1 MQETQNMRRL
11 IFIFI
16 ITISFISLQSCRTD
30 GVSAE
35 LDSIETYINEY
46 PDSALFVLQDISED
60 LLRGKTNMNHYNLLM
75 AQAKD
80 KCFIDETEDSV
91 MLSVVNYYSN
101 RRDKEKL
108 FRAYY
113 YLGRI
118 RQNAG
123 RYTESIMSYLDAEQ
137 LIDYSDNELQKG
149 LLYAHFGKLY
159 EYQMDFSGALSAYEK
174 ASYYYDRAGSLPHQ
188 YYTTLDVGHL
198 YLRMC
203 KYEVA
208 EPLIKD
214 AMEWLYQSG
223 NFFLT
228 GYACDL
234 LCMLYEA
241 TGDFQSLSHLLD
253 SKYAV
258 YYSDSVN
265 RNLSLAYK
273 YARDNRFNRIQ
284 QTFDN
289 AWAAAVSATDTATIY
304 YQEYIVYK
312 LMGQDDNALA
322 SHEKLLA
329 VQDSLVRA
337 ALQQPLYYIQ
347 ADYFKTKA
355 SYTDLKARSRYTIAI
370 LFISLLI
377 LIICFIIISFKRK
390 IENKNHEIERYID
403 QVAGLKND
411 IDKRV
416 AEAAVMVT
424 DIDRKDS
431 DIRSMEE
438 SIAELFSKQY
448 KFLDKMCSVYYETH
462 GCGKDKDAIYKQVK
476 IEIERFSTDKRFL
489 RELEGILNLHLDGVM
504 KTLRSELPH
513 LSEMDFRL
521 LCFLLAGFS
530 AKAISVFTGDSTGN
544 IYVRKS
550 RLKNEIQAIAPQV
563 STKIPAF
570 FI

>member
-1 MQETQNMRRL
+1 MRRFIL
-11 IFIFI
+11 IYIAI
-16 ITISFISLQSCRTD
+16 AIACILSLQSCRTG

-35 LDSIETYINEY
+35 LDYIETYINEY
-46 PDSALFVLQDISED
+46 PDSALSVLQNINED
-60 LLRGKTNMNHYNLLM
+60 LLHGRSNRNYYNLLL

-91 MLSVVNYYSN
+91 MLSVVNYYSK
-101 RRDKEKL
+101 RKDKEKL

-123 RYTESIMSYLDAEQ
+123 RYTESLMSYLDAEQ

-203 KYEVA
+203 KYEAA

-241 TGDFQSLSHLLD
+241 IGDFQSLSHLLD

-304 YQEYIVYK
+304 HQEYIVYK
-312 LMGQDDNALA
+312 LMGQDNNALA

-329 VQDSLVRA
+329 IQDSLVRA
-337 ALQQPLYYIQ
+337 ALQQPLHYIQ

-370 LFISLLI
+370 LLISLLI

-416 AEAAVMVT
+416 AEAAVMIS

-513 LSEMDFRL
+513 LFEMDFRL

-550 RLKNEIQAIAPQV
+550 RLKNEIQAIDPQI
-563 STKIPAF
+563 STKILAYF
-570 FI
+570 M

>member
-1 MQETQNMRRL
+1 MRRFIL
-11 IFIFI
+11 IYIAI
-16 ITISFISLQSCRTD
+16 AIACILSLQSCRTC

-35 LDSIETYINEY
+35 LDYIETYINEY
-46 PDSALFVLQDISED
+46 PDSALSVLQNINED
-60 LLRGKTNMNHYNLLM
+60 LQHGRSNMNHYNLLL

-91 MLSVVNYYSN
+91 MLSVVNYYSK
-101 RRDKEKL
+101 RKDKEKL

-123 RYTESIMSYLDAEQ
+123 RYTESLMSYLDAEQ

-203 KYEVA
+203 KYEAA

-241 TGDFQSLSHLLD
+241 IGDFQSLSHLLD

-289 AWAAAVSATDTATIY
+289 AWAAAVSANDTATIY
-304 YQEYIVYK
+304 HQEYIVYK
-312 LMGQDDNALA
+312 LMGQDNNALA

-329 VQDSLVRA
+329 IQDSLVRA
-337 ALQQPLYYIQ
+337 ALQQPLHYIS

-370 LFISLLI
+370 LLISLLI

-390 IENKNHEIERYID
+390 IENKNLEIERFID

-416 AEAAVMVT
+416 AEAAVMIS

-550 RLKNEIQAIAPQV
+550 RLKNEIQAIEPQV

>member
-1 MQETQNMRRL
+1 MKR
-11 IFIFI
+11 FILVYF
-16 ITISFISLQSCRTD
+16 TIACALSLQSCRTC

-46 PDSALFVLQDISED
+46 PDSALFLLQDISED
-60 LLRGKTNMNHYNLLM
+60 LLSVRSNRNHYNLLL

-91 MLSVVNYYSN
+91 MLSVVSYYSK
-101 RRDKEKL
+101 RKDKEKL

-203 KYEVA
+203 KYEAA

-241 TGDFQSLSHLLD
+241 IGDFQSLSHLLD

-304 YQEYIVYK
+304 HQEYIVYK
-312 LMGQDDNALA
+312 LMGQDNNALA

-329 VQDSLVRA
+329 IQDSLVRA
-337 ALQQPLYYIQ
+337 ALQQPLHYIQ

-370 LFISLLI
+370 LLISLLI

-416 AEAAVMVT
+416 AEAAVMIS

-476 IEIERFSTDKRFL
+476 TEIERFSTDKRFL

-504 KTLRSELPH
+504 KTLRTELPH

-550 RLKNEIQAIAPQV
+550 RLKNEIQAIEPQV

>member
-1 MQETQNMRRL
+1 MRRFIL
-11 IFIFI
+11 IYIAI
-16 ITISFISLQSCRTD
+16 AIACILSLQSCRTG

-35 LDSIETYINEY
+35 LDYIETYINEY
-46 PDSALFVLQDISED
+46 PDSALSVLQNINED
-60 LLRGKTNMNHYNLLM
+60 LLHGRSNRNHYNLLL

-203 KYEVA
+203 KYEAA
-208 EPLIKD
+208 EPLIYD

-304 YQEYIVYK
+304 HKEYIVYK
-312 LMGQDDNALA
+312 LMGQDNNALA

-329 VQDSLVRA
+329 IQDSLVRA
-337 ALQQPLYYIQ
+337 ALQQPLHYIQ

-355 SYTDLKARSRYTIAI
+355 SYTDLKARSRYTIPI
-370 LFISLLI
+370 LLISLLI

-390 IENKNHEIERYID
+390 IENKNLEIERFID

-416 AEAAVMVT
+416 AEAAVMIS

-550 RLKNEIQAIAPQV
+550 RLKNEIQAIEPQV

>member
-1 MQETQNMRRL
+1 MRRL

-16 ITISFISLQSCRTD
+16 ITISFIPLQSCRTG
-30 GVSAE
+30 GVSSE
-35 LDSIETYINEY
+35 LNYIETYINEY
-46 PDSALFVLQDISED
+46 PDSALFALQNITED
-60 LLRGKTNMNHYNLLM
+60 LLYCSSNRNHYNLLL

-91 MLSVVNYYSN
+91 MLSVVSYYSK
-101 RRDKEKL
+101 RKDKEKL

-273 YARDNRFNRIQ
+273 YARDNRFNMIQ

-304 YQEYIVYK
+304 HQEYIVYK
-312 LMGQDDNALA
+312 LMGQDNNALE

-329 VQDSLVRA
+329 IQDSLVRA
-337 ALQQPLYYIQ
+337 ALQQPLHYIQ

-370 LFISLLI
+370 LLISLLI

-416 AEAAVMVT
+416 AEAAVMIS

-431 DIRSMEE
+431 DIRSMEG
-438 SIAELFSKQY
+438 SITELFSKQY

-476 IEIERFSTDKRFL
+476 TEIERFSTDKKFL

-504 KTLRSELPH
+504 KTLRTELPH

-550 RLKNEIQAIAPQV
+550 RFKNEIQAIDPQI
-563 STKIPAF
+563 STKILAYF
-570 FI
+570 M

>member
-1 MQETQNMRRL
+1 MKH
-11 IFIFI
+11 FIFAI
-16 ITISFISLQSCRTD
+16 ACILSLQSCRTG
-30 GVSAE
+30 GVSAK
-35 LDSIETYINEY
+35 LDSIETYINES
-46 PDSALFVLQDISED
+46 PDSALLVLQDISVD
-60 LLRGKTNMNHYNLLM
+60 LLRGNSNRNHYNLLL

-91 MLSVVNYYSN
+91 MLSVVNYYSK
-101 RRDKEKL
+101 RKDKEKL

-203 KYEVA
+203 KYEAA

-214 AMEWLYQSG
+214 AMEWLYRSG
-223 NFFLT
+223 NFSLT

-241 TGDFQSLSHLLD
+241 IGDFQSLSHLLD

-304 YQEYIVYK
+304 HQEYIVYK
-312 LMGQDDNALA
+312 LMGQDNNALA

-329 VQDSLVRA
+329 IQDSLVRA
-337 ALQQPLYYIQ
+337 ALQQPLHYIQ

-370 LFISLLI
+370 LLISLLI

-416 AEAAVMVT
+416 AEAAVMIT

-550 RLKNEIQAIAPQV
+550 RLKNEIQAIDPQI
-563 STKIPAF
+563 STKILAYF
-570 FI
+570 M

>member
-1 MQETQNMRRL
+1 MRRFIL
-11 IFIFI
+11 IYIAI
-16 ITISFISLQSCRTD
+16 AIACILSLQSCRTG

-35 LDSIETYINEY
+35 LDYIETYINEY
-46 PDSALFVLQDISED
+46 PDSALSVLQNINED
-60 LLRGKTNMNHYNLLM
+60 LLHGSSNRNHYNLLL

-91 MLSVVNYYSN
+91 MLSVVTYYSK
-101 RRDKEKL
+101 RKDKEKL
-108 FRAYY
+108 FMAYY

-203 KYEVA
+203 KYEAA

-241 TGDFQSLSHLLD
+241 IGDFQSLSHLLD

-273 YARDNRFNRIQ
+273 YARDNRFNRMQ

-304 YQEYIVYK
+304 HQEYIVYK
-312 LMGQDDNALA
+312 LMGQDNNALA

-329 VQDSLVRA
+329 IQDSLVRA
-337 ALQQPLYYIQ
+337 ALQQPLHYIQ

-370 LFISLLI
+370 LLISLLI

-403 QVAGLKND
+403 QVSGLKND

-416 AEAAVMVT
+416 AEAAVMIT

-431 DIRSMEE
+431 DIRSMED

-550 RLKNEIQAIAPQV
+550 RLKNEIHAIDPQI
-563 STKIPAF
+563 STKILAYF
-570 FI
+570 M

>member
-1 MQETQNMRRL
+1 MRRFIL
-11 IFIFI
+11 IYIAI
-16 ITISFISLQSCRTD
+16 AIACILSLQSCRTC

-35 LDSIETYINEY
+35 LDYIETYINEY
-46 PDSALFVLQDISED
+46 PDSALSVLQNINED
-60 LLRGKTNMNHYNLLM
+60 LLHGRSNMNHYNLLL

-91 MLSVVNYYSN
+91 MLSVVNYYSK
-101 RRDKEKL
+101 RKDKEKL

-123 RYTESIMSYLDAEQ
+123 RYTESLMSYLDAEQ

-203 KYEVA
+203 KYEAA

-241 TGDFQSLSHLLD
+241 IGDFQSLSHLLD

-289 AWAAAVSATDTATIY
+289 AWAAAVSANDTATIY
-304 YQEYIVYK
+304 HQEYIVYK
-312 LMGQDDNALA
+312 LMGQDNNALA

-329 VQDSLVRA
+329 IQDSLVRA
-337 ALQQPLYYIQ
+337 ALQQPLHYIS

-370 LFISLLI
+370 LLISLLI

-390 IENKNHEIERYID
+390 IENKNLEIERFID

-416 AEAAVMVT
+416 AEAAVMIS

-550 RLKNEIQAIAPQV
+550 RLKNEIQAIEPQV

>member
-1 MQETQNMRRL
+1 MRRFIL
-11 IFIFI
+11 IYIAI
-16 ITISFISLQSCRTD
+16 AIACILSLQSCRTG

-35 LDSIETYINEY
+35 LDYIETYINEY
-46 PDSALFVLQDISED
+46 PDSALSVLQNINED
-60 LLRGKTNMNHYNLLM
+60 LLHGRSNRNYYNLLL

-91 MLSVVNYYSN
+91 MLSVVSYYSK
-101 RRDKEKL
+101 RKDKEKL
-108 FRAYY
+108 FMAYY

-203 KYEVA
+203 KYEAA

-241 TGDFQSLSHLLD
+241 IGDFQSLSHLLD

-304 YQEYIVYK
+304 HQEYIVYK
-312 LMGQDDNALA
+312 LMGQDNNALA

-329 VQDSLVRA
+329 IQDSLVRA
-337 ALQQPLYYIQ
+337 ALQQPLHYIQ

-370 LFISLLI
+370 LLISLLI

-403 QVAGLKND
+403 QVSGLKND

-416 AEAAVMVT
+416 AEAAVMIT

-431 DIRSMEE
+431 DIRSMED

-550 RLKNEIQAIAPQV
+550 RLKNEIHAIDPQI
-563 STKIPAF
+563 STKILAYF
-570 FI
+570 M

>member
-1 MQETQNMRRL
+1 MRRFIL
-11 IFIFI
+11 IYIAI
-16 ITISFISLQSCRTD
+16 AIAIACILSLQSCRTG

-35 LDSIETYINEY
+35 LDYIETYINEY
-46 PDSALFVLQDISED
+46 PDSALSVLQNINED
-60 LLRGKTNMNHYNLLM
+60 LLHGRSNRNYYNLLL

-91 MLSVVNYYSN
+91 MLSVVNYYSK
-101 RRDKEKL
+101 RKDKEKL

-203 KYEVA
+203 KYEAA
-208 EPLIKD
+208 EPLLKD

-241 TGDFQSLSHLLD
+241 IGDFQSLSHLLD

-304 YQEYIVYK
+304 HQEYIVYK
-312 LMGQDDNALA
+312 LMGQDNNALA

-329 VQDSLVRA
+329 IQDSLVRA
-337 ALQQPLYYIQ
+337 ALQQPLHYIQ

-370 LFISLLI
+370 LLISLLI
-377 LIICFIIISFKRK
+377 LILCFIIISFRRK

-411 IDKRV
+411 IYKRV
-416 AEAAVMVT
+416 AEAAVMIS

-462 GCGKDKDAIYKQVK
+462 VCGKDKDAIYKQVK
-476 IEIERFSTDKRFL
+476 TEIERFSTDKRFL

-504 KTLRSELPH
+504 KTLRTELPH

-550 RLKNEIQAIAPQV
+550 RFKNEIQAIDPQI
-563 STKIPAF
+563 STKILAYF
-570 FI
+570 M

>member
-1 MQETQNMRRL
+1 MRRFIL
-11 IFIFI
+11 IYIAI
-16 ITISFISLQSCRTD
+16 AIACILSLQSCRTG

-35 LDSIETYINEY
+35 LDYIETYINEY
-46 PDSALFVLQDISED
+46 PDSALSVLQNINED
-60 LLRGKTNMNHYNLLM
+60 LLHGRSNRNHYNLLL

-101 RRDKEKL
+101 RRDEEKL

-203 KYEVA
+203 KYEAA

-304 YQEYIVYK
+304 HQEYIVYK
-312 LMGQDDNALA
+312 LMGQDNNALA

-329 VQDSLVRA
+329 IQDSLVRA
-337 ALQQPLYYIQ
+337 ALQQPLHYIQ

-370 LFISLLI
+370 ILISLLI

-390 IENKNHEIERYID
+390 IENKNLEIERFID

-416 AEAAVMVT
+416 AEAAVMIS

-504 KTLRSELPH
+504 KTLRTELPH

>member
-1 MQETQNMRRL
+1 MRRFIL
-11 IFIFI
+11 IYIAI
-16 ITISFISLQSCRTD
+16 AIACILSLQSCRTG

-35 LDSIETYINEY
+35 LDYIETYINEY
-46 PDSALFVLQDISED
+46 PDSALSVLQNINED
-60 LLRGKTNMNHYNLLM
+60 LLHGRSNRNHYNLLL

-203 KYEVA
+203 KYEAA

-304 YQEYIVYK
+304 HQEYIVYK
-312 LMGQDDNALA
+312 LMGQDNNALA

-329 VQDSLVRA
+329 IQDSLVRA
-337 ALQQPLYYIQ
+337 ALQQPLHYIQ

-416 AEAAVMVT
+416 AEAAVMIS

>member
-1 MQETQNMRRL
+1 MRRFIL
-11 IFIFI
+11 IYIAI
-16 ITISFISLQSCRTD
+16 ACILSLQSCRTG

-35 LDSIETYINEY
+35 LDYIETYINEY
-46 PDSALFVLQDISED
+46 PDSALSVLQNINED
-60 LLRGKTNMNHYNLLM
+60 LLHGRSNRNHYNLLL

-203 KYEVA
+203 KYEAA

-304 YQEYIVYK
+304 HQEYIVYK
-312 LMGQDDNALA
+312 LMGQDNNALA

-329 VQDSLVRA
+329 IQDSLVRA
-337 ALQQPLYYIQ
+337 ALQQPLHYIQ

-370 LFISLLI
+370 LLISLLI

-390 IENKNHEIERYID
+390 IENKNLEIERFID

-416 AEAAVMVT
+416 AEAAVMIS

>member
-1 MQETQNMRRL
+1 MRRFIL
-11 IFIFI
+11 IFIAI
-16 ITISFISLQSCRTD
+16 AIACILSLQSCRTG

-35 LDSIETYINEY
+35 LDYIETYINEY
-46 PDSALFVLQDISED
+46 PDSALSVLQNINED
-60 LLRGKTNMNHYNLLM
+60 LLHGRSNRNHYNLLL

-304 YQEYIVYK
+304 HQEYIVYK
-312 LMGQDDNALA
+312 LMGQDNNALA

-329 VQDSLVRA
+329 IQDSLVRA
-337 ALQQPLYYIQ
+337 ALQQPLHYIQ
-347 ADYFKTKA
+347 ADYFKTKT

-544 IYVRKS
+544 IYVRKY
-550 RLKNEIQAIAPQV
+550 RLKNEIQAIDPQI
-563 STKIPAF
+563 STKILEYF
-570 FI
+570 M

>member
-1 MQETQNMRRL
+1 MRRFIL
-11 IFIFI
+11 IYIAI
-16 ITISFISLQSCRTD
+16 AIACILSLQSCRTG

-35 LDSIETYINEY
+35 LDYIETYINEY
-46 PDSALFVLQDISED
+46 PDSALSVLQNINED
-60 LLRGKTNMNHYNLLM
+60 LLHGRSNRNYYNLLL

-91 MLSVVNYYSN
+91 MLSVVNYYSK
-101 RRDKEKL
+101 RKDKEKL

-123 RYTESIMSYLDAEQ
+123 RYTESLMSYLDAEQ

-203 KYEVA
+203 KYEAA

-241 TGDFQSLSHLLD
+241 IGDFQSLTHLLD

-304 YQEYIVYK
+304 HQEYIVYK
-312 LMGQDDNALA
+312 LMGQDNNALA

-329 VQDSLVRA
+329 IQDSLVRA
-337 ALQQPLYYIQ
+337 ALQQPLHYIQ

-370 LFISLLI
+370 LLISLLI

-416 AEAAVMVT
+416 AEAAVMIS

-513 LSEMDFRL
+513 LFEMDFRL

-550 RLKNEIQAIAPQV
+550 RLKNEIQAIDPQI
-563 STKIPAF
+563 STKILAYF
-570 FI
+570 M

>member
-1 MQETQNMRRL
+1 
-11 IFIFI
+11 
-16 ITISFISLQSCRTD
+16 
-30 GVSAE
+30 
-35 LDSIETYINEY
+35 
-46 PDSALFVLQDISED
+46 
-60 LLRGKTNMNHYNLLM
+60 
-75 AQAKD
+75 
-80 KCFIDETEDSV
+80 
-91 MLSVVNYYSN
+91 
-101 RRDKEKL
+101 
-108 FRAYY
+108 
-113 YLGRI
+113 
-118 RQNAG
+118 
-123 RYTESIMSYLDAEQ
+123 
-137 LIDYSDNELQKG
+137 
-149 LLYAHFGKLY
+149 
-159 EYQMDFSGALSAYEK
+159 
-174 ASYYYDRAGSLPHQ
+174 
-188 YYTTLDVGHL
+188 
-198 YLRMC
+198 
-203 KYEVA
+203 
-208 EPLIKD
+208 
-214 AMEWLYQSG
+214 
-223 NFFLT
+223 
-228 GYACDL
+228 
-234 LCMLYEA
+234 
-241 TGDFQSLSHLLD
+241 
-253 SKYAV
+253 
-258 YYSDSVN
+258 
-265 RNLSLAYK
+265 
-273 YARDNRFNRIQ
+273 
-284 QTFDN
+284 
-289 AWAAAVSATDTATIY
+289 
-304 YQEYIVYK
+304 
-312 LMGQDDNALA
+312 MGQDNNALA

-329 VQDSLVRA
+329 IQDSLVRA
-337 ALQQPLYYIQ
+337 ALQQPLHYIQ

-370 LFISLLI
+370 LLISLLI

-390 IENKNHEIERYID
+390 IENKNLEIERFID

-416 AEAAVMVT
+416 AEAAVMIS

-550 RLKNEIQAIAPQV
+550 RLKNEIQAIEPQV

>member
-1 MQETQNMRRL
+1 MRRFIL
-11 IFIFI
+11 IYIAI
-16 ITISFISLQSCRTD
+16 AIACILSLQSCRTG

-35 LDSIETYINEY
+35 LDYIETYINEY
-46 PDSALFVLQDISED
+46 PDSALSVLQNINED
-60 LLRGKTNMNHYNLLM
+60 LLHGRSNRNYYNLLL

-91 MLSVVNYYSN
+91 MLSVVSYYSK
-101 RRDKEKL
+101 RKDKEKL

-174 ASYYYDRAGSLPHQ
+174 ASYYYYRAGSLPHQ

-203 KYEVA
+203 KYEAA

-304 YQEYIVYK
+304 HQEYIVYK
-312 LMGQDDNALA
+312 LMGQDNNALA

-329 VQDSLVRA
+329 IQDSLVRA
-337 ALQQPLYYIQ
+337 ALQQPLHYIQ

-370 LFISLLI
+370 LLISLLI

-390 IENKNHEIERYID
+390 IENKNLEIERFID

-416 AEAAVMVT
+416 AEAAVMIS

>member
-1 MQETQNMRRL
+1 MRRFIL
-11 IFIFI
+11 IFIAI
-16 ITISFISLQSCRTD
+16 AIACILSLQSCRTG

-35 LDSIETYINEY
+35 LDYIETYINEY
-46 PDSALFVLQDISED
+46 PDSALSVLQNINED
-60 LLRGKTNMNHYNLLM
+60 LLHGRSNRNHYNLLL

-101 RRDKEKL
+101 RRDEEKL

-203 KYEVA
+203 KYEAA

-304 YQEYIVYK
+304 HQEYIVYK
-312 LMGQDDNALA
+312 LMGQDNNALA

-329 VQDSLVRA
+329 IQDSLVRA
-337 ALQQPLYYIQ
+337 ALQQPLHYIQ

-370 LFISLLI
+370 ILISLLI

-390 IENKNHEIERYID
+390 IENKNLEIERFID

-416 AEAAVMVT
+416 AEAAVMIS

-550 RLKNEIQAIAPQV
+550 RLKNEIQAIAGSSAIV
-563 STKIPAF
+563 RGRF
-570 FI
+570 VD